1 MTPDS
6 GSAYERLLAAAS
18 ALHVP
23 PAVTEAWAASAP
35 EPVAGQL
42 WRARWE
48 DDIELVVL
56 VSVGDT
62 DVVAAPLT
70 FDILYADDTALVLE
84 ADDSDFATPVVIWPA
99 LRTRL
104 PMFVL
109 DRMAGVLSQGSAGL
123 YADADSSGAGPGRH
137 GAAIVNALDARS
149 EYRERLADTMLMLA
163 SANWAP
169 QGTGGLA
176 DLLREKSVAPKDLA
190 PMLDITPQAALGL
203 RRGQAAITRQQAET
217 LAVHVGQPWEE
228 LLASNPSLP
237 QDLVLALDRPAHRS
251 QVQRAAQ
258 ALGLSEAD
266 ARRTVGYDLFALA
279 ARQTGPGHHI
289 AWDSRLDRYFEAVLD
304 E

>member
-6 GSAYERLLAAAS
+6 GPAYERLLTAAA

-23 PAVTEAWAASAP
+23 PAVTEAWGESAP

-56 VSVGDT
+56 VSVSET

-70 FDILYADDTALVLE
+70 FDIFYADDTALVLD
-84 ADDSDFATPVVIWPA
+84 AADSDFAAPVVIWPA

-109 DRMAGVLSQGSAGL
+109 DRMAGALSQGSAGL
-123 YADADSSGAGPGRH
+123 YTGADSSGAGPGRR
-137 GAAIVNALDARS
+137 GASVVSALDARN
-149 EYRERLADTMLMLA
+149 EYRERLADTMSMLA
-163 SANWAP
+163 SAKWAP

-176 DLLREKSVAPKDLA
+176 NLLREKSLAPKDLA
-190 PMLDITPQAALGL
+190 PMLAITPQAALAL
-203 RRGQAAITRQQAET
+203 RRGQAAITRRQAET
-217 LAVHVGQPWEE
+217 LAVHVGRPWEE
-228 LLASNPSLP
+228 LLASNPPLP
-237 QDLVLALDRPAHRS
+237 QDLVAALDRPARRP
-251 QVQRAAQ
+251 QVQRTAQ
-258 ALGLSEAD
+258 TLGLSEAN
-266 ARRTVGYDLFALA
+266 ARCAVGYDLFALA
-279 ARQTGPGHHI
+279 ARQTGSGRGT

-304 E
+304 A